1 MQYFMTTNE
10 VHFGISNET
19 IVPSNIL
26 LFSAIKQHIC
36 NNENP
41 RP

>member
-10 VHFGISNET
+10 VHLGISNKN
-19 IVPSNIL
+19 IVPSNI